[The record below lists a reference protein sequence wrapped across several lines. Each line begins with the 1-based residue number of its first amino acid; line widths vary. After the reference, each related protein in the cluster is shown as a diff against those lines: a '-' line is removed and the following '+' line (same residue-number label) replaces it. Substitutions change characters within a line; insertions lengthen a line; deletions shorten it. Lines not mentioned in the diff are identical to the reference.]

1 MTTPVPDPLEPPSS
15 PPKAAPN
22 PATDTASAPTST
34 LGLQGLAWLLAA
46 QALGEVITRAL
57 ALPLPGPVLGMVL
70 LLVALRWPSV
80 RASVGVC
87 ANFLLAHLSL
97 LFVPVGVGVMTH
109 LGLVGQYG
117 GRMLAVLM
125 LSTALGLVVT
135 ALALHWMRD
144 KKDHG

>member
-1 MTTPVPDPLEPPSS
+1 M
-15 PPKAAPN
+15 
-22 PATDTASAPTST
+22 ATGYTGT

-46 QALGEVITRAL
+46 QAAGELSTRAL
-57 ALPLPGPVLGMVL
+57 ALPLPGPVLGMAL

-80 RASVGVC
+80 RAGVGVC

-109 LGLVGQYG
+109 IALVAQYG
-117 GRMLAVLM
+117 GRMLAVLV

-144 KKDHG
+144 TSDHG

>member
-1 MTTPVPDPLEPPSS
+1 MVST
-15 PPKAAPN
+15 
-22 PATDTASAPTST
+22 PTST

-46 QALGEVITRAL
+46 QAAGELTTRAMS
-57 ALPLPGPVLGMVL
+57 LPLPGPVLGMVL
-70 LLVALRWPSV
+70 LLAALRWPSV

-109 LGLVGQYG
+109 LGLLSQYG
-117 GRMLAVLM
+117 GRMLALLV
-125 LSTALGLVVT
+125 LSTAFGLVVT

-144 KKDHG
+144 TNDHG

>member
-1 MTTPVPDPLEPPSS
+1 LTTPVPDPSEQPAL
-15 PPKAAPN
+15 PKAAPN
-22 PATDTASAPTST
+22 SATDSATAPAST

-46 QALGEVITRAL
+46 QSVGELTTRAL
-57 ALPLPGPVLGMVL
+57 SLPLPGPVLGMVL
-70 LLVALRWPSV
+70 LLIALRWPSV

-117 GRMLAVLM
+117 GRMLAVLV

-144 KKDHG
+144 TKDHA

>member
-1 MTTPVPDPLEPPSS
+1 MPT
-15 PPKAAPN
+15 
-22 PATDTASAPTST
+22 APTST

-46 QALGEVITRAL
+46 QAAGELMTRAL

-109 LGLVGQYG
+109 VGLVGQYG
-117 GRMLAVLM
+117 GRMLAVLV
-125 LSTALGLVVT
+125 LSTIVGLAVT
-135 ALALHWMRD
+135 VLAMHWLRD
-144 KKDHG
+144 KDHA